1 MLTTYTCPGQIHAT
15 VGVPVHTGKMALIA
29 GPIVAAVETTS
40 ALVTE
45 TVSTIQAKLAA
56 DKAAGGAAK
65 EFGTVLKETITP
77 GYMGRCWT
85 ALFVKNVM
93 ANTPLFWFMFA
104 ADYYSR
110 IAAARENA
118 DKK

>member
-1 MLTTYTCPGQIHAT
+1 
-15 VGVPVHTGKMALIA
+15 MAMIA
-29 GPIVAAVETTS
+29 GPLVAAVETTS
-40 ALVTE
+40 AVVTE
-45 TVSTIQAKLAA
+45 TVSTIQAKVAA
-56 DKAAGGAAK
+56 DKAAGGATR

-77 GYMGRCWT
+77 AYMSRCWT

-110 IAAARENA
+110 IASAREKA
-118 DKK
+118 